1 MMINGTTLG
10 DGAMTAG
17 RSVARRMLAPPF
29 CRPEVLKLTTTAPK
43 KRQNSQQDNICETD
57 KTKEETQGIQCH

>member
-1 MMINGTTLG
+1 
-10 DGAMTAG
+10 MTAG

-43 KRQNSQQDNICETD
+43 KRQNSQKNKICETD